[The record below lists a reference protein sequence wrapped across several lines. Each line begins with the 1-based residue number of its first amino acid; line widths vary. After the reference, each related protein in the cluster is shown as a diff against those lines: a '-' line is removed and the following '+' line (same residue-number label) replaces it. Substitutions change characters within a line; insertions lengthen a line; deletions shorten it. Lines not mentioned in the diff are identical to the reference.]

1 MTKKLIA
8 LLLAVLMVLTLAAC
22 KGEEGNEKD
31 STSGAGSQNGEE
43 PTLSDEENTT
53 SYLLINYAPTIDDDF
68 YLEVRC
74 TRTEVIAEMNG
85 EIHKVGTIDPEI
97 LFDIEEEMIKAGIMD
112 MVGTD
117 TYDDG
122 DATAA
127 VYMEYTDGDQMMINF
142 SGSVPEEFE
151 KAYAHMEAYFAKL
164 LKNAPDYVPTPQ
176 VEGTVDETQLNAVKE
191 ILTKANLENL
201 DKYKIYAVP
210 KDENAPDAL
219 GLDSTEFMVSAS
231 ACDSKMFEV
240 PYNISVIQ
248 VNGEANIE
256 AVRADLADGL
266 RWSKYVHMPVDSAL
280 IAQKG
285 DLVLCLMATGDTY
298 QNTAKAIAECG
309 WENVI
314 EYKK

>member
-1 MTKKLIA
+1 M
-8 LLLAVLMVLTLAAC
+8 
-22 KGEEGNEKD
+22 
-31 STSGAGSQNGEE
+31 
-43 PTLSDEENTT
+43 
-53 SYLLINYAPTIDDDF
+53 
-68 YLEVRC
+68 
-74 TRTEVIAEMNG
+74 
-85 EIHKVGTIDPEI
+85 
-97 LFDIEEEMIKAGIMD
+97 
-112 MVGTD
+112 
-117 TYDDG
+117 
-122 DATAA
+122 
-127 VYMEYTDGDQMMINF
+127 
-142 SGSVPEEFE
+142 
-151 KAYAHMEAYFAKL
+151 
-164 LKNAPDYVPTPQ
+164 
-176 VEGTVDETQLNAVKE
+176 DETQLNAVKE

-201 DKYKIYAVP
+201 DKYKIYTVP
-210 KDENAPDAL
+210 IDENAPDAL
-219 GLDSTEFMVSAS
+219 GLDSTEFVVSAS

-285 DLVLCLMATGDTY
+285 DLVLCLMTTGDTY